1 MELKRIAINKEVI
14 IRKLPSNK
22 YITREITK
30 MTKRT
35 VQQMKVKVLQNGQI
49 YQQKTLS
56 IKKRL

>member
-49 YQQKTLS
+49 YQ
-56 IKKRL
+56 